1 MVEAM
6 MRAACLLPWLLL
18 ALVASPSAAHRLD
31 EYLQAMLVFIEPSG
45 IQLQINLTPGVEVA
59 DQVLARIDRDD
70 DGVISKDEAG
80 AYAELLKRDL
90 SVRLDGHNVGLKL
103 TGYEF
108 PKPSELRSGLQIIQ
122 VEFTAICDFDA
133 GPHELIVENSHVPT
147 ASVYLFNAAKSK
159 SGAVQVISQNR
170 NNDQSV
176 GEIEF
181 ILTPPSNASKIL
193 TTTEP

>member
-1 MVEAM
+1 MI
-6 MRAACLLPWLLL
+6 RAVRLLPWLLL
-18 ALVASPSAAHRLD
+18 TLASPSAAHRLD
-31 EYLQAMLVFIEPSG
+31 EYLQAMLVVIEPSS

-59 DQVLARIDRDD
+59 DQVQARIDRDD

-133 GPHELIVENSHVPT
+133 GPQTHRGKQPRAYRERLSFQRRE
-147 ASVYLFNAAKSK
+147 
-159 SGAVQVISQNR
+159 VQVRLRPGN
-170 NNDQSV
+170 
-176 GEIEF
+176 
-181 ILTPPSNASKIL
+181 
-193 TTTEP
+193 

>member
-6 MRAACLLPWLLL
+6 IRAACLLPWLLL

-31 EYLQAMLVFIEPSG
+31 EYLQAMLVVIEPSG
-45 IQLQINLTPGVEVA
+45 IQLQINLTPGIEVA

-108 PKPSELRSGLQIIQ
+108 PKPSGLRSGLQIIQ

-133 GPHELIVENSHVPT
+133 GPHDSSWKT
-147 ASVYLFNAAKSK
+147 ATCLPQAC
-159 SGAVQVISQNR
+159 ISSTQR
-170 NNDQSV
+170 S
-176 GEIEF
+176 
-181 ILTPPSNASKIL
+181 PSPAPSR
-193 TTTEP
+193 

>member
-6 MRAACLLPWLLL
+6 IRAVRLLPWLLL
-18 ALVASPSAAHRLD
+18 TLAWPSAAHRLD
-31 EYLQAMLVFIEPSG
+31 EYLQAMLVVIEPSS

-70 DGVISKDEAG
+70 DRVISKDEAG

-90 SVRLDGHNVGLKL
+90 SVRLDGHNVGLEL
-103 TGYEF
+103 TGYEC

-133 GPHELIVENSHVPT
+133 GPHKLIVENSHVPT

-176 GEIEF
+176 GEIEC
-181 ILTPPSNASKIL
+181 ILTPPSDTSK
-193 TTTEP
+193 TAKSPTP